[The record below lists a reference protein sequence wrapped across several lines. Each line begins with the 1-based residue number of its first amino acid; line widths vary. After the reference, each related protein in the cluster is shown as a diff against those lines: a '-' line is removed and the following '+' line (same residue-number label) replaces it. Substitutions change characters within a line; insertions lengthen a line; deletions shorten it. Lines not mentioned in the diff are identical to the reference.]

1 MIFGPVCVSVLH
13 PDNREYR
20 IAYAVF
26 QITPQPIDVQYSW
39 EAEYGAENISINWN
53 LQQLVQGQDRGRLGG
68 HSGKDQS
75 KWAAQFSSSLQNVLY
90 GLPHS
95 IRPQW
100 YFRQVAAGEQLTF
113 HYQGGLKVSTIAI
126 AMHCLDIYAKSV
138 KKSYGQ
144 VRILKGKLFSLK
156 TWPFSGFSY
165 LSEKLFLLQPFS
177 HKEWD
182 IVWNVCW
189 NNWPVCRVVSYEEKC

>member
-1 MIFGPVCVSVLH
+1 M
-13 PDNREYR
+13 
-20 IAYAVF
+20 
-26 QITPQPIDVQYSW
+26 DVQCFW
-39 EAEYGAENISINWN
+39 EAGYGAENISINWN

-126 AMHCLDIYAKSV
+126 AMHCLDIYAV
-138 KKSYGQ
+138 EKK
-144 VRILKGKLFSLK
+144 L
-156 TWPFSGFSY
+156 
-165 LSEKLFLLQPFS
+165 
-177 HKEWD
+177 
-182 IVWNVCW
+182 
-189 NNWPVCRVVSYEEKC
+189 WPVLLVKWRYTRLEFSKESYFPWKHDPFQDFPIYQKNCFCSNLFHTRNGI

>member
-1 MIFGPVCVSVLH
+1 MDMELRTSRLIVTCSNSFKDKTEDGWVVTRAKTKVS
-13 PDNREYR
+13 
-20 IAYAVF
+20 
-26 QITPQPIDVQYSW
+26 
-39 EAEYGAENISINWN
+39 
-53 LQQLVQGQDRGRLGG
+53 GRLNFLPL
-68 HSGKDQS
+68 H
-75 KWAAQFSSSLQNVLY
+75 QNVLD

-113 HYQGGLKVSTIAI
+113 HYQGGLKVSTMQLQCIVLTY
-126 AMHCLDIYAKSV
+126 MQSLL

-165 LSEKLFLLQPFS
+165 LSEKLFLLQTFW

-182 IVWNVCW
+182 IVWNICW
-189 NNWPVCRVVSYEEKC
+189 NNWPSCRVVSYEEKY

>member
-1 MIFGPVCVSVLH
+1 M
-13 PDNREYR
+13 
-20 IAYAVF
+20 
-26 QITPQPIDVQYSW
+26 DVQCFW
-39 EAEYGAENISINWN
+39 EAGYGAENISINWN

-75 KWAAQFSSSLQNVLY
+75 KWAAQFSSSLQNVLI

-113 HYQGGLKVSTIAI
+113 HYQGGLKVCSIVLTF
-126 AMHCLDIYAKSV
+126 MQSLL
-138 KKSYGQ
+138 KKSYDQ